1 LLCQSYEQ
9 AQPQLIADN
18 AGVSV
23 GLFYRHFKSKQEL
36 LTAIIVRHLN
46 KLYQFS
52 MKMHRIKH
60 LKLHARQRNYS
71 MQPHINLV
79 LHLQIAQ
86 ADKPCSDPKETMQ
99 MVVLLT
105 LRYFHQHQGLIK
117 LFFMQVGYGDMKAT
131 EQLQSARQNYRNILL
146 TIIEDGIAQRIFLN
160 PPALNVQIAINSII
174 GTINWTLYD
183 LLVVQNQN
191 LEPEALATQISSHLL
206 RSLTR

>member
-1 LLCQSYEQ
+1 
-9 AQPQLIADN
+9 
-18 AGVSV
+18 
-23 GLFYRHFKSKQEL
+23 
-36 LTAIIVRHLN
+36 
-46 KLYQFS
+46 
-52 MKMHRIKH
+52 
-60 LKLHARQRNYS
+60 
-71 MQPHINLV
+71 
-79 LHLQIAQ
+79 
-86 ADKPCSDPKETMQ
+86 

-191 LEPEALATQISSHLL
+191 LEPEVLAIQISSHLL

>member
-1 LLCQSYEQ
+1 MGKTTKPTQPRYDVFGRYTALLDAGETLLCQSYEQ

-46 KLYQFS
+46 KL
-52 MKMHRIKH
+52 
-60 LKLHARQRNYS
+60 
-71 MQPHINLV
+71 
-79 LHLQIAQ
+79 HLQISQ
-86 ADKPCSDPKETMQ
+86 AHKPCSDPKEAMQ

-191 LEPEALATQISSHLL
+191 LEPEVLATQISSHLL